1 MDLTQAK
8 AVITGGASGLGFATA
23 ERIITAGGQVVLMD
37 INEEQGDV
45 RATELGDR
53 AMFVRTDV
61 SDEANVKASIQSAS
75 EFMGGITLAV
85 NCAGIATAG
94 RTLGREGTWPSDN
107 FNRVIQIN
115 LVGSYNVTKEAAAV
129 MQLNDPNADGERGV
143 VISTASVAA
152 FEGQIG
158 QAAYSAS
165 KGGIVGMM
173 LPLAREFAQF
183 GIRVNTI
190 APGIFLT
197 PMMAGMPEE
206 VQESLGRQI
215 PFPPRLGRPEEYA
228 DTTVGARPA
237 REARSR
243 LTGAQRQP
251 KGCKKSHS
259 RECSYKVNV
268 ARWAALLHVRVVRS
282 ATAFRDCPDDIL
294 FRVFDVAGFAVHAV
308 CRADLEYLFA
318 TFLHDLIH
326 PGRAISLRWFVI
338 LRQIE

>member
-1 MDLTQAK
+1 MDLANAK

-23 ERIITAGGQVVLMD
+23 ERVIAAGGQVVLFD
-37 INEEQGDV
+37 VNEELGAASV
-45 RATELGDR
+45 AKLGDR
-53 AMFVRTDV
+53 AIFVSTDV
-61 SDEANVKASIQSAS
+61 SNEDAVKASVQTAK

-94 RTLGREGTWPSDN
+94 RTLGREGTWPAET

-129 MQLNDPNADGERGV
+129 MQLNEPNAEGERGV

-165 KGGIVGMM
+165 KGGVVGMM

-190 APGIFLT
+190 APGIFMT
-197 PMMAGMPEE
+197 PMLAGMPEE
-206 VQESLGRQI
+206 VQASLGKQI

-228 DTTVGARPA
+228 DTAAFIYGNPAVNGETIRIDGAIRM
-237 REARSR
+237 
-243 LTGAQRQP
+243 QP
-251 KGCKKSHS
+251 K
-259 RECSYKVNV
+259 
-268 ARWAALLHVRVVRS
+268 
-282 ATAFRDCPDDIL
+282 
-294 FRVFDVAGFAVHAV
+294 
-308 CRADLEYLFA
+308 
-318 TFLHDLIH
+318 
-326 PGRAISLRWFVI
+326 
-338 LRQIE
+338 

>member
-1 MDLTQAK
+1 MDLASAK
-8 AVITGGASGLGFATA
+8 AVITGGASGLGLATA
-23 ERIITAGGQVVLMD
+23 ERVVAAGGMVVLLD
-37 INEEQGDV
+37 VNEELGV
-45 RATELGDR
+45 AKAAELGGR
-53 AMFVRTDV
+53 AQFVRTDV
-61 SDEANVKASIQSAS
+61 SDEANVKASIQSAN

-94 RTLGREGTWPSDN
+94 RTLGREGTWPAEI

-129 MQLNDPNADGERGV
+129 MQLNEPNKDGERGV

-165 KGGIVGMM
+165 KGGVVGMM

-190 APGIFLT
+190 APGIFMT
-197 PMMAGMPEE
+197 PMMAGMPED

-228 DTTVGARPA
+228 DTAAFIYGNPVVNGETIRIDGAIRM
-237 REARSR
+237 
-243 LTGAQRQP
+243 QP
-251 KGCKKSHS
+251 K
-259 RECSYKVNV
+259 
-268 ARWAALLHVRVVRS
+268 
-282 ATAFRDCPDDIL
+282 
-294 FRVFDVAGFAVHAV
+294 
-308 CRADLEYLFA
+308 
-318 TFLHDLIH
+318 
-326 PGRAISLRWFVI
+326 
-338 LRQIE
+338 